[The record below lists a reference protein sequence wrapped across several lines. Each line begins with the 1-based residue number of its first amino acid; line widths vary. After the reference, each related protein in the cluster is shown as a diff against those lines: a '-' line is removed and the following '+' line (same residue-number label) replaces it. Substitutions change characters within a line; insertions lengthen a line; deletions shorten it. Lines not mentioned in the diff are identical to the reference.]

1 MCEIYDNIYKNY
13 CSHGN
18 PVGYSMCPGCAVE
31 KQEKKDI
38 NYIKYMQEKT
48 KFFWQYYKDTF
59 NYDPKDASDEPK
71 LPDEFI
77 PLKRSKSQEQLKK
90 EYHKLARK
98 IHPDKPGGDTSLF
111 QRLQN
116 IYERLL
122 FKFSL

>member
-1 MCEIYDNIYKNY
+1 MCEIYDEIYKTH

-18 PVGYSMCPGCAVE
+18 PISYSMCPSCAVE
-31 KQEKKDI
+31 RQQKKDI
-38 NYIKYMQEKT
+38 N
-48 KFFWQYYKDTF
+48 YKDTF

-71 LPDEFI
+71 LPDQFI